1 MATSSKA
8 PKQWTLS
15 KDETLN
21 SYNNWK
27 ENLIYT
33 LSLDANFAPFLK
45 SDSKWNKASSTDPN
59 RGLEDDAADADNR
72 KTKEQKVIQLN
83 MMLGQIANF
92 ATVIKSQE
100 QSITS
105 SKK

>member
-1 MATSSKA
+1 MATSKA

-33 LSLDANFAPFLK
+33 LSLDRNFAPFLK
-45 SDSKWNKASSTDPN
+45 NDAKWNKASTADPH
-59 RGLEDDAADADNR
+59 RGLADDPGTVDAADR
-72 KTKEQKVIQLN
+72 KTKEQKLIQLN
-83 MMLGQIANF
+83 MMLRL
-92 ATVIKSQE
+92 
-100 QSITS
+100 
-105 SKK
+105 